1 MYIIYTYVYIYIYL
15 YIYIYIY
22 TYIYIYILNYV
33 YVYIYIYIYG
43 TPKKKTGFHVIGL
56 VWLID
61 GLGGRYAGSWLGLRE
76 SEGGG

>member
-1 MYIIYTYVYIYIYL
+1 MYI

-22 TYIYIYILNYV
+22 TYIYIYIILNYV
-33 YVYIYIYIYG
+33 YVYIYIYG
-43 TPKKKTGFHVIGL
+43 TPPKKKTGFHVIGL